1 MTKRVRVTNDFTG
14 LTVCQL
20 KEACKQRKIKGVSK
34 LKKAELLEKLREWE
48 ALKQA
53 EVQRG
58 LAVAAA
64 VHMAQLA
71 QSEE

>member
-1 MTKRVRVTNDFTG
+1 ML
-14 LTVCQL
+14 LTTSQVWQSVL
-20 KEACKQRKIKGVSK
+20 KEACKQRKIKGFSK

-53 EVQRG
+53 EVQWA

-64 VHMAQLA
+64 VHIAQLA